1 MHLTLEQYLEIERKT
16 KELERQIEALKKW
29 IKYNTDVEIEMD
41 GLVEE
46 MEGLFPDTEQE
57 PTMTSKEL
65 EYYISKIE
73 MYSDVFN
80 YGRID
85 VEEKKMAESL

>member
-1 MHLTLEQYLEIERKT
+1 MLELPRTEDLEEINR
-16 KELERQIEALKKW
+16 LRDQIKALKKW

-46 MEGLFPDTEQE
+46 MDGLFPDAEQE

-65 EYYISKIE
+65 EYHIKKIE
-73 MYSDVFN
+73 MYSDVFS
-80 YGRID
+80 YGRVN